1 MFVPLMYVFMFSIH
15 HHVYTLGHA
24 AGISK
29 KVIKLKPIAVIKG

>member
-1 MFVPLMYVFMFSIH
+1 MGDMHECTCMFVWCP
-15 HHVYTLGHA
+15 GHD